1 MENYRLRDELISRLE
16 KLCGRLAFVSETD
29 SPVEPFTIST
39 ADGDVDAEFERM
51 IVSQKKGPIE
61 EVDPSIFF
69 DRLTKEKEWYTDR
82 EKKAAAD
89 YAKLEKLLRENLKG
103 LRVLRVGS
111 VRVDIYVAGHSS
123 PNTIT
128 GVRTR
133 AVET

>member
-1 MENYRLRDELISRLE
+1 MENYRHRDELISRLE
-16 KLCGRLAFVSETD
+16 KLCRRLTFVSETD
-29 SPVEPFTIST
+29 SPVEQFTISS
-39 ADGDVDAEFERM
+39 AVGDVDAEFERM

-111 VRVDIYVAGHSS
+111 IRVDIYVAGHSS

>member
-1 MENYRLRDELISRLE
+1 MENYRLHDELISRLE
-16 KLCGRLAFVSETD
+16 KLCGRLNFVSETD
-29 SPVEPFTIST
+29 SPVEPFTISS
-39 ADGDVDAEFERM
+39 AEGDADAEFERM
-51 IVSQKKGPIE
+51 IVSQNKGPIE
-61 EVDPSIFF
+61 EIDPSIFF
-69 DRLTKEKEWYTDR
+69 DRLTKEKEWHTGR

-89 YAKLEKLLRENLKG
+89 YAKLENLLRENLKG